1 MKRGDLVIVG
11 DDYPSAGNTGVI
23 VEITKGYA
31 NVYWSSGKTYWI
43 EIQWLEVLD
52 ESR

>member
-11 DDYPSAGNTGVI
+11 EDYPSAGDTGMI
-23 VEITKGYA
+23 VEIVGGFT

-43 EIQWLEVLD
+43 ETEWLEVINED
-52 ESR
+52 R

>member
-11 DDYPSAGNTGVI
+11 DDYPSAGDTGMI
-23 VEITKGYA
+23 VELLGMMA

-43 EIQWLEVLD
+43 EIEWLEVLN
-52 ESR
+52 ESG